1 MLSLSE
7 LFGGRRLVI
16 QGSAVK
22 LEAKKFRVH
31 RERAPFEFIEKALS
45 ITCILLSLNFVPP
58 ISMYC
63 IKIKIKIK

>member
-22 LEAKKFRVH
+22 LEAKKFRVY
-31 RERAPFEFIEKALS
+31 RERAPFEFTEKALS
-45 ITCILLSLNFVPP
+45 ITSFC
-58 ISMYC
+58 
-63 IKIKIKIK
+63 